1 MVFQTEKQLKEFG
14 DKLPDEKK
22 KAIQDAADALK
33 LAKDNKDFA
42 AVDKCLEELNK
53 SWQAASNEMQQAQAA
68 SASSN
73 KNSESTQS
81 NSDNSGDT
89 DVTDVDFEEVKDDK

>member
-1 MVFQTEKQLKEFG
+1 M
-14 DKLPDEKK
+14 KK

-73 KNSESTQS
+73 KIESTQS